1 MSGPAVTRVTIPDIR
16 SRKGGP
22 PLVMLT
28 AADAPTARLA
38 DEAGADILL
47 VGDSLAMVALG
58 HETTLSI
65 TLDEMI
71 HHAKAVSR
79 ARPRALV
86 VGDMPWL
93 TYHLSVEETVRN
105 AGRFIAEAGC
115 GGVKIEGGR
124 KRIRAIGALADAEIA
139 VMGHLGL
146 TPQSV
151 HVMGGFRVQG
161 KTVASAER
169 LVREARLLADAGVF
183 AIVLEGI
190 PAEVARWI
198 TAEVPV
204 PTIGIG
210 AGPHCGT
217 GPGDSRRPRLELGR
231 FAEVRPPLRAL
242 GRGGRHGS
250 PAVRRGRPGPPLPV
264 GGGVLPAARGRSGP
278 PGRVGGRQR
287 AGGEAPVSQ
296 ALVVTTSSEKVPDP
310 FSAVIPAKAGI
321 QQALL
326 RLIRWRS

>member
-1 MSGPAVTRVTIPDIR
+1 MSDPSKPSVPSDPSAPVPPHRRTTVPDIR
-16 SRKGGP
+16 ARKGGA

-28 AADAPTARLA
+28 AVDAPTARLA

-93 TYHLSVEETVRN
+93 SYHLSVEEAVRN
-105 AGRFIAEAGC
+105 AGRFVAEAGC

-124 KRIRAIGALADAEIA
+124 KRLRTIGALADAEIP

-151 HVMGGFRVQG
+151 HVMGGFRVQA
-161 KTVASAER
+161 KTASAAER
-169 LVREARLLADAGVF
+169 LVREARLLVEAGVF
-183 AIVLEGI
+183 SIVLEGI
-190 PAEVARWI
+190 PSEVARWI

-210 AGPHCGT
+210 AGPHCDGQVLVT
-217 GPGDSRRPRLELGR
+217 HDALGLTWGEPAKFVRRYAHWATEGVEALRR
-231 FAEVRPPLRAL
+231 FAEDVRARRYPAEEESYRMPREESSAMDEKAAVTE
-242 GRGGRHGS
+242 HGE
-250 PAVRRGRPGPPLPV
+250 RER
-264 GGGVLPAARGRSGP
+264 
-278 PGRVGGRQR
+278 
-287 AGGEAPVSQ
+287 
-296 ALVVTTSSEKVPDP
+296 
-310 FSAVIPAKAGI
+310 
-321 QQALL
+321 
-326 RLIRWRS
+326 

>member
-210 AGPHCGT
+210 AGPHCDGQVLVT
-217 GPGDSRRPRLELGR
+217 HDALGLSWGDSPRFVRRYAHWAEEGVTALRR
-231 FAEVRPPLRAL
+231 FAEDVRA
-242 GRGGRHGS
+242 
-250 PAVRRGRPGPPLPV
+250 RRYPSAEESYRLPEDE
-264 GGGVLPAARGRSGP
+264 AARLDELAAANEP
-278 PGRVGGRQR
+278 
-287 AGGEAPVSQ
+287 E
-296 ALVVTTSSEKVPDP
+296 EK
-310 FSAVIPAKAGI
+310 
-321 QQALL
+321 L
-326 RLIRWRS
+326 R